1 MRHPVDI
8 ADAVARDADR
18 FGLIL
23 AAAQHA
29 REMGNN
35 VVKWQ
40 APPSGARCAVALN
53 EVALDA
59 HLRREAWQRL
69 IERQRRTGEVDAP
82 SETELLD
89 EASLIQ
95 LLSDAS
101 DRDDL
106 AA

>member
-23 AAAQHA
+23 AAAEHA
-29 REMGNN
+29 REMGNS
-35 VVKWQ
+35 VVEWQ
-40 APPSGARCAVALN
+40 APPTGARCASALH
-53 EVALDA
+53 EVTCDA

-69 IERQRRTGEVDAP
+69 IERRRRTGEVDAP

-89 EASLIQ
+89 EASLVK
-95 LLSDAS
+95 LLSSVPDW
-101 DRDDL
+101 DDL
-106 AA
+106 AE

>member
-8 ADAVARDADR
+8 ADAVARAADR

-23 AAAQHA
+23 AAAEHA
-29 REMGNN
+29 RETRNS
-35 VVKWQ
+35 VIKWQ
-40 APPSGARCAVALN
+40 APPTGARCAAALN

-59 HLRREAWQRL
+59 QLRRDAWQRL
-69 IERQRRTGEVDAP
+69 IERRRRTGEVDAP

-101 DRDDL
+101 ERDDL

>member
-23 AAAQHA
+23 AAAEHA

-53 EVALDA
+53 EVALHA
-59 HLRREAWQRL
+59 QLRREPWQRL
-69 IERQRRTGEVDAP
+69 IDGQRRTGEVDAP
-82 SETELLD
+82 TETELLD
-89 EASLIQ
+89 EASLIE

-101 DRDDL
+101 ERDDL

>member
-8 ADAVARDADR
+8 ADTVARDADR

-23 AAAQHA
+23 AAAEHA
-29 REMGNN
+29 QEMGNN
-35 VVKWQ
+35 IVKWQ
-40 APPSGARCAVALN
+40 APPCGVRCAVALN
-53 EVALDA
+53 EVALDSQ
-59 HLRREAWQRL
+59 LRREAWQRL
-69 IERQRRTGEVDAP
+69 IERQRRTEEADAP

-101 DRDDL
+101 GRDDL
-106 AA
+106 PG